1 MTDAM
6 GGSAPMGAS
15 RVWFTA
21 ADLADLGL
29 PGLSRNKRK
38 VNERATSERWA
49 LRTDTTGMPL
59 ARPSGRRGGGLECH
73 VGVLPPSASA
83 ELVKRGVI
91 GLTPS
96 VPANDPAP
104 TVEGGQLWSWYDQQT
119 DAIKAEALRRLKVL
133 DGIEAL
139 ATSGLT
145 ITAAIAAMGAEHG
158 VGVSTIAEWRKSV
171 LGADRSSWLPRL
183 APQRKGGGKEA
194 EVDAGAWTYFL
205 SDYLRFEEPTLA
217 SCYERCLRDY
227 CAPRGLTLP
236 HLKTLKRKVE
246 RDVDP
251 RVVVARR
258 KGADALRA
266 TMPSQERTVADL
278 HALEWVNI
286 DGHRWDVFVKWPD
299 GHIARPMMVAIQD
312 IYSRKIVAWRIGE
325 TESAVLT
332 RLAFAD
338 LFRDWG
344 IPKGCL
350 MDNGRAFASKWI
362 TGGTA
367 NRFRFKVRPEDP
379 TGLLTSLGVQVRW
392 ALPFRGS
399 SKPIERAFRDLC
411 DTVAKHPAFAG
422 AYTGNKPD
430 AKPEN
435 YGSKA
440 VELETFL
447 KVAGL
452 GIAAHNARLNRR
464 TEACAGRA
472 SFDQAFEASYVKAPI
487 GKATPEQLRLAL
499 LAADKVSTDRQTGAI
514 SLYGNRYWSDAMS
527 RFAGQRVVVRFD
539 PDNLH
544 SEIHVYGLDG
554 AYLAS
559 AALQAKT
566 GFMDA
571 QAAGRRARQEADL
584 RKSTKRAADLLQLIT
599 AEQLAAMMPELPEDA
614 DDAPEPT
621 VIRPV
626 RVRGNALLK
635 PAPAP
640 AVAPQPIP
648 ETEDITDR
656 WVRAAERMNPH
667 LRVVE

>member
-1 MTDAM
+1 
-6 GGSAPMGAS
+6 MGA
-15 RVWFTA
+15 
-21 ADLADLGL
+21 
-29 PGLSRNKRK
+29 
-38 VNERATSERWA
+38 
-49 LRTDTTGMPL
+49 
-59 ARPSGRRGGGLECH
+59 
-73 VGVLPPSASA
+73 
-83 ELVKRGVI
+83 
-91 GLTPS
+91 
-96 VPANDPAP
+96 
-104 TVEGGQLWSWYDQQT
+104 Q
-119 DAIKAEALRRLKVL
+119 
-133 DGIEAL
+133 
-139 ATSGLT
+139 
-145 ITAAIAAMGAEHG
+145 HG
-158 VGVSTIAEWRKSV
+158 VGASTIAEWRKSV
-171 LGADRSSWLPRL
+171 LGANRADWLPRL

-217 SCYERCLRDY
+217 SCYRRTLDNY

-236 HLKTLKRKVE
+236 HIKTLQRKVE

-251 RVVVARR
+251 RVVIARR

-266 TMPSQERTVADL
+266 TIPSQERTVADL

-299 GHIARPMMVAIQD
+299 GHVARPMMVAIQD
-312 IYSRKIVAWRIGE
+312 IYSRKIVAWRVGE
-325 TESAVLT
+325 TESAVRT

-367 NRFRFKVRPEDP
+367 NRFRFKVRPEEP

-399 SKPIERAFRDLC
+399 SKPLERAFRDLC
-411 DTVAKHPAFAG
+411 DSVAKHPAFAG

-440 VELETFL
+440 IELETFL
-447 KVAGL
+447 KVARL
-452 GIAAHNARLNRR
+452 GIAAHNAQLNRR
-464 TEACAGRA
+464 TEACAGRS
-472 SFDQAFEASYVKAPI
+472 SFDQAFEASYVRSPI

-499 LAADKVSTDRQTGAI
+499 LAADKVSTDRKTGAI
-514 SLYGNRYWSDAMS
+514 SLYGNTYWSDAMS
-527 RFAGQRVVVRFD
+527 RLAGQRVVVRFD

-554 AYLAS
+554 AYLTP

-566 GFMDA
+566 GFLDA
-571 QAAGRRARQEADL
+571 EAAGRRARQEANL
-584 RKSTKRAADLLQLIT
+584 RKSTRQAAELLQLIT
-599 AEQLAAMMPELPEDA
+599 AEQLAEMMPDLPDEA
-614 DDAPEPT
+614 EDAPEPT
-621 VIRPV
+621 IIRPV
-626 RVRGNALLK
+626 RTRGNALLK
-635 PAPAP
+635 PAPAV
-640 AVAPQPIP
+640 AVAPEPTP
-648 ETEDITDR
+648 ETEDVTDK
-656 WVRAAERMNPH
+656 WARAMERASSH
-667 LRVVE
+667 LRVVD